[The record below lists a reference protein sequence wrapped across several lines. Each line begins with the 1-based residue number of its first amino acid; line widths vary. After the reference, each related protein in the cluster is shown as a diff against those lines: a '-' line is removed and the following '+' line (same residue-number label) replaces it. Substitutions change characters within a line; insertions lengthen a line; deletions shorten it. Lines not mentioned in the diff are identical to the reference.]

1 LTEKGK
7 FAMAT
12 IEHFEH
18 VFFGCGKGGKT
29 LAMELAQEGRKAAVI
44 DRGVIGGSCIKVAC
58 IPGKTSTQTA
68 RTEHI
73 PHQQDGASAIMAN
86 VSSRIKAVVDGAVE
100 INRNAFRDFGLELVQ
115 GWG

>member
-73 PHQQDGASAIMAN
+73 LHQQAGASAIMAN
-86 VSSRIKAVVDGAVE
+86 VSSRIKAVVDGVVE